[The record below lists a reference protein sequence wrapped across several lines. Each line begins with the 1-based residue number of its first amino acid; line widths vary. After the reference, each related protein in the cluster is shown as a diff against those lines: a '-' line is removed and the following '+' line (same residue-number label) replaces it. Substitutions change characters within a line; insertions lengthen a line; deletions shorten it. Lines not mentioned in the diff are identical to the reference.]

1 MINWK
6 ENKSFCPYPF
16 KAALLEHSND
26 KVVPCCR
33 WAAFSHGEH
42 FTNHLATDSKD
53 QVMDYKTYFDEIR
66 EKMIKGES
74 IRECKKC
81 YQQEND
87 GVRSMRTIALADF
100 VKNSKELQARQKNRG
115 PKGLIQEIT
124 QPNLEYLEIE
134 SGRYCNLKCR
144 SCGPSLS
151 SSWDEDIKNNDK
163 VLTNFFGSNH
173 QLFDDIQSKTNTN
186 DSLALLT
193 YEDCKHLTEIKVT
206 GGEPFLTD
214 SFLRFIENLV
224 EWDIAKNILLDVF
237 TNASF
242 FPKEKHTT
250 MLTKFRLVDINLS
263 IDGVGERNNFLRK
276 KSKWQVVEKVAKKWE
291 ELSLENENIT
301 IGISHTYTIFNSLY
315 YDEFLNWCYTYF
327 DKRTISGTKDT
338 DSDFIDFTVSY
349 GPDYLSVRNFS
360 SKVREKILQQVKNQW
375 NHIKGFKEYNITTNR
390 LFAKGIIDHSFKQ
403 LIGALTSSDAIGNAV
418 DSTFKEK
425 TEMFDRIRKENWSET
440 FPKLA
445 EVINE

>member
-33 WAAFSHGEH
+33 WAAFSHDDH
-42 FTNHLATDSKD
+42 FTNHLATDSKS

-74 IRECKKC
+74 IQECKKC

-124 QPNLEYLEIE
+124 QPKLEYLEIE

-144 SCGPSLS
+144 SCGPNLS
-151 SSWDEDIKNNDK
+151 SSWDEDVKNNDK

-173 QLFDDIQSKTNTN
+173 QIFDDIQSRTNTN

-242 FPKEKHTT
+242 YPKEKHIT

-360 SKVREKILQQVKNQW
+360 SEVREKILQQVKNQW
-375 NHIKGFKEYNITTNR
+375 NHIKGFKEYNITTDR

-403 LIGALTSSDAIGNAV
+403 LIGALTSSDANGNAV
-418 DSTFKEK
+418 DSIFKEK
-425 TEMFDRIRKENWSET
+425 TEMFDKIRKENWRET

-445 EVINE
+445 EVFDE